1 MPKKKKKANPTKKN
15 YLEATKGES
24 GRVTKDDFVR
34 AWIARSEGGRPSS
47 HYFKA
52 AKAKSALEKAYEAIS
67 NDKTGRIT
75 QADFEARKK
84 PKKKK
89 EKSVTWNDVSKNLDS
104 AQKQWIKR
112 WK

>member
-1 MPKKKKKANPTKKN
+1 MA
-15 YLEATKGES
+15 KGRS
-24 GRVTKDDFVR
+24 
-34 AWIARSEGGRPSS
+34 AR
-47 HYFKA
+47 K
-52 AKAKSALEKAYEAIS
+52 EK
-67 NDKTGRIT
+67 
-75 QADFEARKK
+75 KK